1 MNNIRVW
8 LEGLL
13 AALIGGAAN
22 AVTVI
27 VVDPLNFNL
36 GEGLPKLLQVVAVGA
51 IVAAAAFL
59 KQSPIPKAE
68 EKEETE

>member
-1 MNNIRVW
+1 MKIW
-8 LEGLL
+8 IEGLL
-13 AALIGGAAN
+13 AALIGGGAN

-27 VVDPLNFNL
+27 VVDPLAFNL
-36 GEGLPKLLQVVAVGA
+36 GEGLPKLLQVVTVGA

-68 EKEETE
+68 KEETE

>member
-1 MNNIRVW
+1 MKIW
-8 LEGLL
+8 IEGLL
-13 AALIGGAAN
+13 AALIGGGAN

-59 KQSPIPKAE
+59 KQSPIPQA
-68 EKEETE
+68 EKEGTE

>member
-1 MNNIRVW
+1 MTTTRVW
-8 LEGLL
+8 LEGLV
-13 AALIGGAAN
+13 AALIGGGAN

-27 VVDPLNFNL
+27 VVDPLAFNL
-36 GEGLPKLLQVVAVGA
+36 GEGLPKLLQVVAVGS

-68 EKEETE
+68 KEGTE

>member
-1 MNNIRVW
+1 MKIW
-8 LEGLL
+8 IEGLL

-59 KQSPIPKAE
+59 KQSPIPQT
-68 EKEETE
+68 EKEGTE

>member
-1 MNNIRVW
+1 MNTRVW
-8 LEGLL
+8 LEGLV

-36 GEGLPKLLQVVAVGA
+36 GEGLPKLLQVVTVGA
-51 IVAAAAFL
+51 VVAAAAFL

-68 EKEETE
+68 EKGETE

>member
-1 MNNIRVW
+1 MNTRVW
-8 LEGLL
+8 IEGLV
-13 AALIGGAAN
+13 AAFIGGAAN

-51 IVAAAAFL
+51 LVAAAAYL
-59 KQSPIPKAE
+59 KQSPIPAE
-68 EKEETE
+68 KKEETE